1 MTLPAEAMTPAQRTG
16 WVLCIDLA
24 GDFADWAIAGGQ
36 MVWLHVIAAGA
47 VPLRAT
53 EDIDVVVDLRAA
65 PRGLRFIDQWLI
77 RRGLEL
83 QPPNSFGQ
91 SHRYIRHSDDGDVE
105 VSVDLLAP
113 DHIGGRADLTTT
125 PPARTIQVPGGSMML
140 NNHIEVAVTLDGQT
154 AVVRVPR
161 LTAALAGKAE
171 ATRIGGRRTDRD
183 WPDAALL
190 LSLISDPIAA
200 ADDLSPSERRRMP
213 LLVDLADTA
222 HPAWRAPHP
231 TRGSSA
237 RTHWGSSSTLRRRRA
252 EPTPHLAPEPLRR
265 GGSSGTPGAL
275 RATEVDPLDCASAA
289 ASARDACGCWD
300 LRGARSALT

>member
-47 VPLRAT
+47 DPLRAT

-77 RRGLEL
+77 GRGLEL

-183 WPDAALL
+183 WSDAALL

-222 HPAWRAPHP
+222 HPAWRALPP
-231 TRGSSA
+231 NQRILGQD
-237 RTHWGSSSTLRRRRA
+237 
-252 EPTPHLAPEPLRR
+252 
-265 GGSSGTPGAL
+265 AL
-275 RATEVDPLDCASAA
+275 GFLLDAA
-289 ASARDACGCWD
+289 ATTR
-300 LRGARSALT
+300 